1 MINIL
6 TISTFLSRNKK
17 QYSLRSTEQA
27 LFIIP
32 FLFREAVE
40 EAAILV
46 EEVTPTEEVVTGA
59 DAGEE
64 MFRTT
69 KSTSQ
74 NFFSV
79 LSKSLIQLIVSA
91 GMFVI

>member
-1 MINIL
+1 M
-6 TISTFLSRNKK
+6 
-17 QYSLRSTEQA
+17 
-27 LFIIP
+27 
-32 FLFREAVE
+32 E
-40 EAAILV
+40 EAAIPV